1 MGRSNLS
8 VAGLGL
14 YEASQGISEEEG
26 MSTFPENMIRTKY
39 LENLLKDSPLS
50 WYSIAK
56 VFAVYIILISLPNT
70 FLIAPYHCFKV
81 LPQISV
87 QGSARLPDHMSR
99 DPSLQP
105 SEILNHLRWK
115 GITQGTFSHAHTHA
129 RAHTH

>member
-26 MSTFPENMIRTKY
+26 MFTFPKNMIRTKY

-56 VFAVYIILISLPNT
+56 VFAVYIILICLPNT
-70 FLIAPYHCFKV
+70 FLMAPYQCFEV

-87 QGSARLPDHMSR
+87 
-99 DPSLQP
+99 
-105 SEILNHLRWK
+105 
-115 GITQGTFSHAHTHA
+115 
-129 RAHTH
+129 